1 MRIAMNPELKRFV
14 MQTLEDGQSPE
25 AISGRLG
32 TGKDSLP
39 RVSGDTIRRFIK
51 SPHGRRI
58 EAMRERHKPRRR
70 RSKRIS
76 LKDRTFIDQRPLS
89 IAKRSRI
96 GDAEGD
102 FIVSGK
108 SGKGVLLVIVDRKSR
123 YPFIERVLPVT
134 VRNMYRACL
143 KIKKKFPEWKTMT
156 TDNDILFR
164 GHKEMEKLL
173 GIKIYFC
180 LPHHP
185 WEKGSVENT
194 NKCIRKDIPKGS
206 DLSKLSMK
214 QIRSVEKKLRERF
227 MECLNYS
234 TPEEILSKYREK
246 QKQRRSGVVMRN

>member
-25 AISGRLG
+25 ATSGRLG
-32 TGKDSLP
+32 TGKDLLP
-39 RVSGDTIRRFIK
+39 HVSGDTIRRFIK

-58 EAMRERHKPRRR
+58 EAMRERHKPRRK
-70 RSKRIS
+70 RSKRTS

-89 IAKRSRI
+89 IAKRSHI

-108 SGKGVLLVIVDRKSR
+108 SGKGVLLVIDDRKSR

-134 VRNMYRACL
+134 VRNIYRACL

-185 WEKGSVENT
+185 WEKGSVENM

-214 QIRSVEKKLRERF
+214 QIRQAEKKLRERF

-234 TPEEILSKYREK
+234 TPEEILTKYCER
-246 QKQRRSGVVMRN
+246 QKQRRNGVVRRN